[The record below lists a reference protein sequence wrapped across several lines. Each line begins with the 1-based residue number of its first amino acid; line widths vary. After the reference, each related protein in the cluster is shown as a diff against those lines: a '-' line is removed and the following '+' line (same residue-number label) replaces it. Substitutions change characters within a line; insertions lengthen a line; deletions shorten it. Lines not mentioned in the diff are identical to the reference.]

1 MISALARPVH
11 ALFGAILFA
20 AAACAAEQPKTITL
34 DEALKIALERNPALK
49 VSQDKVEAAQ
59 GKLEQAKSA
68 SRPQLGVTGTWT
80 QQGPVTTFTIPTP
93 EGPQTITLGQARTR
107 TASLNLTQPLDL
119 AGQIRA
125 AKRMAR
131 LGLSSAVH
139 DAERTA
145 NTLALDVYSAFYG
158 VLRARDAVKVAQ
170 DAVEAA
176 KEHLRLAEVSF
187 RAGTAPQFDVIRAS
201 VQVENLRQNLVQAQN
216 AERLALANL
225 ANVLGLDP
233 TAAVD
238 VAAKE
243 PTPDQDAR
251 SIPSYEDA
259 LRLAYEGRPEI
270 KLAQE
275 SVRISEHAVQAAKAQ
290 NRPDVAL
297 VGAYA
302 YTPDA
307 TGFVAV
313 KESWRIT
320 ANVTIPLDTSGVVRA
335 KVEEALAN
343 LKAAQDTLTQ
353 AQLGVSLD
361 VRAALIDLQN
371 ALERRRTAAAN
382 VTQAQEALR
391 LARVRFEAG
400 VATGVEVTDAEV
412 ALTQART
419 NQVNAD
425 YDYLVALAKLDKAT
439 GALLN
444 KVRALLGEDN
454 K

>member
-1 MISALARPVH
+1 MIPALVKPVL
-11 ALFGAILFA
+11 ALLTTVLLSVVTA
-20 AAACAAEQPKTITL
+20 AAEQPRVITL
-34 DEALKIALERNPALK
+34 DEALKIALERNPGLR
-49 VSQDKVEAAQ
+49 VSRDKVEAAQ

-68 SRPQLGVTGTWT
+68 SRPQIDVTGAWT

-93 EGPQTITLGQARTR
+93 EGPRTITLGQSRSR

-125 AKRMAR
+125 ARRMAR
-131 LGLSSAVH
+131 LGLDSAVH
-139 DAERTA
+139 DLDRTA
-145 NTLALDVYSAFYG
+145 NTLALDVYNAFYG

-170 DAVEAA
+170 EAVDAAR
-176 KEHLRLAEVSF
+176 EHLRLAEVSF

-216 AERLALANL
+216 AERLAVANL

-233 TAAVD
+233 TVPLDVVAPAQPAA
-238 VAAKE
+238 AEAK
-243 PTPDQDAR
+243 PVP
-251 SIPSYEDA
+251 PYEEV
-259 LRLAYEGRPEI
+259 LKQAYEGRPEI
-270 KLAQE
+270 KLAE
-275 SVRISEHAVQAAKAQ
+275 EAVRISEQAVQAAKAQ
-290 NRPDVAL
+290 GRPDAVL

-307 TGFVAV
+307 TGFVAI
-313 KESWRIT
+313 KESWRII
-320 ANVTIPLDTSGVVRA
+320 ANVNIPLDTSGAVRA
-335 KVEEALAN
+335 KVDEALAN
-343 LKAAQDTLTQ
+343 LKAAQDTLAQ
-353 AQLGVSLD
+353 AHLGVSLD

-371 ALERRRTAAAN
+371 AVERRRTAAAN

-400 VATGVEVTDAEV
+400 AGTGVEVTDAEV

-425 YDYLVALAKLDKAT
+425 YDYLVAVAKLDKAT
-439 GALLN
+439 GALLR
-444 KVRALLGEDN
+444 KVRALLGEDT